1 MNDIWQS
8 ETESSFKNFMNSVS
22 IILLAVE
29 PTRVAGV
36 VLGIV
41 ANVAPSMVK
50 VFQKILRKKS
60 FAKVDLPIPSKF
72 LIQDFFALTPR
83 LSHLKFENEE
93 QMRLIYNLL
102 VYESDPEILIQ
113 KLGDIID
120 TEYLTLQASRNYEKS
135 LEYVVSKIQRE
146 KIVSG
151 DEVKY
156 LANELIQT
164 IKELNATPVE
174 ELELIDVNSITKKL
188 WGKTQLGKKWE
199 AVK

>member
-1 MNDIWQS
+1 M
-8 ETESSFKNFMNSVS
+8 
-22 IILLAVE
+22 
-29 PTRVAGV
+29 G
-36 VLGIV
+36 
-41 ANVAPSMVK
+41 
-50 VFQKILRKKS
+50 
-60 FAKVDLPIPSKF
+60 
-72 LIQDFFALTPR
+72 
-83 LSHLKFENEE
+83 KFENEE